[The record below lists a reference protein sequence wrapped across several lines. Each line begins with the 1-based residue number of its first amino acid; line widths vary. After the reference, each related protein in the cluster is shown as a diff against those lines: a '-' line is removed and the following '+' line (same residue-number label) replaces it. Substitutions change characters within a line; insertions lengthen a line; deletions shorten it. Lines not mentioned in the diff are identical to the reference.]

1 MTNSVNYQC
10 KPNPSYSGV
19 TINIANPMV
28 TTAPMNQPCP
38 PDCRVHSHGYYNN
51 AAQSYVSNPYAQPQM
66 ALPYN
71 DSAYVDMNSN
81 TKQLPYSYNGI
92 SNSAPNANTQQ
103 VPENQMKQLPAYP
116 SQYYLNNYN
125 YIQGADKNSKTMD
138 GNSALV
144 SDPALDDMNS
154 FKPLPYN
161 SDVLADTTAEENLV
175 KSEQIKEDLNARI
188 EAEKEAEKNAKE
200 SKVVALTNEYIMS
213 LENFLNDPKKEMRRT
228 AATEVLDRLGEDRS
242 RYDDAALNALLN
254 KMLQDPDEVVRAAA
268 LGAFSSQ
275 LASGNDF
282 TVTLLSNIQNNPN
295 ANTVD
300 VEQAAQSLLKMT
312 TRTEI
317 RYTPVKNNIPQ
328 NVSVE

>member
-28 TTAPMNQPCP
+28 ATAPMNYPCP
-38 PDCRVHSHGYYNN
+38 PDYRVHNQGYYNN
-51 AAQSYVSNPYAQPQM
+51 AAQGYISNPYVQPQM
-66 ALPYN
+66 TLPYEG
-71 DSAYVDMNSN
+71 SAYVDMNSN
-81 TKQLPYSYNGI
+81 TKQLPYSYDGV
-92 SNSAPNANTQQ
+92 SSSAPYANTQQ
-103 VPENQMKQLPAYP
+103 IPENQMKQLPAYP

-125 YIQGADKNSKTMD
+125 YVQGADKNSKTTD
-138 GNSALV
+138 GNSA
-144 SDPALDDMNS
+144 SSGDPVLDDMNS

-161 SDVLADTTAEENLV
+161 SDAVVNTTAEENLA

-317 RYTPVKNNIPQ
+317 RYTPVKNNTPQ